1 MVEDRCIYC
10 KRVKALNKE
19 HAFPKALLH
28 KCAALNECAPEWI
41 IKKLCVECNGKLG
54 KLDDILVT
62 KGPMAFVWKIIKAE
76 LNPENRSSDSDSVFY
91 NAGTYGINPVN
102 LFYPDS
108 LYGNLIILHEEVGT
122 KAAGFYPTLL
132 GQARVPQMVLI
143 HYPEGQTAEQVVQE
157 NCEKWTSG
165 EISESNHDEYDD
177 VYSIFGNTYVFGPKA
192 TEYFVA
198 GIEREQEFV
207 SKFVKKHEHLRYAL
221 AALFPDNPKDAGKL
235 SGFCKRLNAKTEIQ
249 IEASQFEP
257 KDPTSNFV
265 MATADKN
272 AIPYIDR
279 AIAKVAFHCFLYWH
293 PEFSGQERIF
303 KEIRTFVLKNGN
315 HQTSNGEDFVT
326 DLYVPKSYFWSS
338 DKHFHIFRFYE
349 NGDNIICQIVFFTGL
364 SLDSLRREAPEPLA
378 SEIILAGHSE
388 TARRGSAE
396 VKRLPFYVHEK
407 SQLKRKIP
415 VKL

>member
-1 MVEDRCIYC
+1 
-10 KRVKALNKE
+10 
-19 HAFPKALLH
+19 
-28 KCAALNECAPEWI
+28 
-41 IKKLCVECNGKLG
+41 
-54 KLDDILVT
+54 
-62 KGPMAFVWKIIKAE
+62 MAFVWKIIKGE
-76 LNPENRSSDSDSVFY
+76 LHPDNGSSDRDSVFY
-91 NAGTYGINPVN
+91 NAGTYGIKPVN

-122 KAAGFYPTLL
+122 KAPGFYPTLL

-143 HYPEGQTAEQVVQE
+143 HYSEGQTAEQVVRE

-165 EISESNHDEYDD
+165 EISESEYDEYDD
-177 VYSIFGNTYVFGPKA
+177 VYSIFGNTHVFGPKA

-207 SKFVKKHEHLRYAL
+207 SKFIRKDEHLRYAL

-235 SGFCKRLNAKTEIQ
+235 NGFCKRLKARTEIQ

-257 KDPTSNFV
+257 KDPTANFV

-293 PEFSGQERIF
+293 PEFSGHERIF
-303 KEIRTFVLKNGN
+303 EEIRAFVLKNGN

-326 DLYVPKSYFWSS
+326 GLYAPKSYVWSS
-338 DKHFHIFRFYE
+338 NEHFHIFRFYE
-349 NGDNIICQIVFFTGL
+349 NGDHIICQIVFFTGL
-364 SLDSLRREAPEPLA
+364 SLDSPRSEAPEPLA
-378 SEIILAGHSE
+378 SEIILAGNSE
-388 TARRGSAE
+388 KARTGRAEERG
-396 VKRLPFYVHEK
+396 VPFYVHGK
-407 SQLKRKIP
+407 SQLKRRIVPIKF
-415 VKL
+415 